1 MTTITAARTAPAQV
15 GRGGFLSHTGFI
27 TGRWLRAQYRSPALI
42 VFTLV
47 QPAIWL
53 LLFGQLF
60 KGVVALPGFSDSSY
74 IAFLTPGIVMM
85 TALMTSGWNGTTFIA
100 DMERG
105 VMDRMLASPVRRG
118 ALMAGQ
124 LISNGTT
131 TILQTILVFAIG
143 FAAGARYDGGVV
155 GYLVTIVV
163 SMLVG
168 TAFGSLS
175 NAVALL
181 TRQQEALIG
190 ISQFISLPL
199 TFLSSIMLD
208 PKLAPHWVGVA
219 ARFNPVDWAAIAARQ
234 ALSANPDWS
243 SAGRHSAYLL
253 AFTLIVAYL
262 STRAFR
268 TYQRSV

>member
-1 MTTITAARTAPAQV
+1 MSTAAP
-15 GRGGFLSHTGFI
+15 GFVANTRFI
-27 TGRWLRAQYRSPALI
+27 TGRWLRASYRQPALI
-42 VFTLV
+42 AFTLV

-60 KGVVALPGFSDSSY
+60 QGVVKIPGFGDASY

-85 TALMTSGWNGTTFIA
+85 TALMNSGWSGTTFIQ

-105 VMDRMLASPVRRG
+105 VMDRLLASPVSRG
-118 ALMAGQ
+118 GLMAGN
-124 LISNGTT
+124 LVSNATT
-131 TILQTILVFAIG
+131 TFIQTILVFAIG
-143 FAAGARYDGGVV
+143 VAAGARYDGGAG
-155 GYLVTIVV
+155 GYLITIAA

-190 ISQFISLPL
+190 IFQFVSLPL
-199 TFLSSIMLD
+199 TFLSSIMIEEAV
-208 PKLAPHWVGVA
+208 APHWVNVA
-219 ARFNPVDWAAIAARQ
+219 ARFNPVDWATIAARQ
-234 ALSANPDWS
+234 SLAADPDWS
-243 SAGRHSAYLL
+243 SVWRHSLYLL
-253 AFTLIVAYL
+253 AFTLIVGWL

-268 TYQRSV
+268 TYQRSI

>member
-1 MTTITAARTAPAQV
+1 MSTVLA
-15 GRGGFLSHTGFI
+15 HTGFI
-27 TGRWLRAQYRSPALI
+27 TSRWLRAQFRSPALI
-42 VFTLV
+42 AFTLV

-60 KGVVALPGFSDSSY
+60 QGIVRLPGFGDTSY

-85 TALMTSGWNGTTFIA
+85 TALMSSGWNGTTFIT

-124 LISNGTT
+124 LLSNATST
-131 TILQTILVFAIG
+131 AIQALLVFGIG
-143 FAAGARYDGGVV
+143 LAAGARYDGGVV
-155 GYLVTIVV
+155 GFLVTVAASVLI
-163 SMLVG
+163 G

-190 ISQFISLPL
+190 ISQFVSLPL
-199 TFLSSIMLD
+199 TFLSSIMID
-208 PKLAPHWVGVA
+208 PKLAPHWVEVA
-219 ARFNPVDWAAIAARQ
+219 ARFNPVDWATVAARE
-234 ALSANPDWS
+234 ALSADPDWA
-243 SAGRHSAYLL
+243 SAGRHGLCLL
-253 AFTLIVAYL
+253 AFTLLVAYL